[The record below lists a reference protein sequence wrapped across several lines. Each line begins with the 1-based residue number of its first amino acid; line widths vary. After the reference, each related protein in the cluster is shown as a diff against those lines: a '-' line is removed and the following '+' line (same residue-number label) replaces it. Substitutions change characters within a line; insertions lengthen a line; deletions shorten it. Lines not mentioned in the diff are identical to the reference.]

1 VDDDDQGFETKIIE
15 PDEYAILGIS
25 ECEK

>member
-1 VDDDDQGFETKIIE
+1 VDDDQGFETKISE

-25 ECEK
+25 ECKK